1 MTTETEEAILR
12 LATNIEV
19 ALNDHAVGTAQA
31 TKDAGAAVKAG
42 LSEVAAAPREL
53 TQAIR
58 DGKRTP

>member
-31 TKDAGAAVKAG
+31 TKDAGAAATSDNPA
-42 LSEVAAAPREL
+42 LTAAPREL